1 MTATDGTPDAGTNL
15 CCKEPTGPWN
25 GGSMDTSKKIGSSGC
40 SDTVSVTANGQ
51 TTTVT
56 KYYQARIQA
65 MPVYTEITVE
75 DPWLETLNAVGGIIA
90 LIDAAFVLIL
100 SLTRD
105 WFSPATTAVA
115 DGILEEGI
123 ELPQQAG
130 GLPPPVD
137 VQDPGPGGGSGADPQ
152 EKA

>member
-1 MTATDGTPDAGTNL
+1 
-15 CCKEPTGPWN
+15 
-25 GGSMDTSKKIGSSGC
+25 MDTSKKIGSSGC
-40 SDTVSVTANGQ
+40 SDPVSVTANGQ

-90 LIDAAFVLIL
+90 LIDAVFVLIL

-105 WFSPATTAVA
+105 WFSPTAVA
-115 DGILEEGI
+115 DGLEEEI

-130 GLPPPVD
+130 GLPPPGG
-137 VQDPGPGGGSGADPQ
+137 VQDPGPGGGSGADPH